1 MHARPR
7 IDRPTPTAIPSHVR
21 KAPRLA
27 GPAVLMLIASLGC
40 SGQTRP
46 TESDPTTAAKA
57 GSEAA
62 ELPAEIRQ
70 ALQAGGHVLAQEVHD
85 LYGNGGKD
93 VALIVSD
100 PHAPSEARCRFYVLA
115 DRNDGFVVGARN
127 DGIVNCHTR
136 SLPLITGVLDDDLV
150 AETGRLT
157 YVDQYA
163 NSNVTYRFVL
173 DPSGAWQL
181 AGVSRAAP
189 YTATSGEL
197 DVAVATAGPE
207 HFGSIAFPD
216 VDADDLANLLDS
228 LENTTK

>member
-7 IDRPTPTAIPSHVR
+7 IDRPKPTTIPSPVR

-46 TESDPTTAAKA
+46 TESDATTGAKA
-57 GSEAA
+57 GSDAA

-70 ALQAGGHVLAQEVHD
+70 ALQAGGHVLAQEVRD
-85 LYGNGGKD
+85 LYGKGGRD

-100 PHAPSEARCRFYVLA
+100 PRAPSEARCRFYVLA
-115 DRNDGFVVGARN
+115 ERNNGFVVGARN
-127 DGIVNCHTR
+127 DRIVNCRTR
-136 SLPLITGVLDDDLV
+136 TLPLVAGVLDDDLA

-173 DPSGAWQL
+173 DPPGTWQL
-181 AGVSRAAP
+181 EGVSRAAP
-189 YTATSGEL
+189 YTTRSGDL
-197 DVAVATAGPE
+197 DVAVTTAGPE
-207 HFGSIAFPD
+207 QFGSIALPD
-216 VDADDLANLLDS
+216 VDADSLANLLDS